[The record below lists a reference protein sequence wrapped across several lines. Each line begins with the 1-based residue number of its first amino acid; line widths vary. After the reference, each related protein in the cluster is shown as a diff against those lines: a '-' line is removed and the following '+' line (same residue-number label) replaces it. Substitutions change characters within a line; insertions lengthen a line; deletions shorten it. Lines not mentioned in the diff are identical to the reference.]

1 MMKKVAVIQDLSSF
15 GKCSLTAAI
24 PVLSVM
30 GVQACP
36 LPTAV
41 LSAQTGYP
49 SFFYEDFTS
58 KMNYFTEEWSKLN
71 VTFDGI
77 TTGFVTGEEQIYNIF
92 QFLDKFYTSETVL
105 LVDPVMGDI
114 GEVYKLFTDEL
125 LVLMRELVKRA
136 DVITPNVTECCLLTG
151 SSYAKLH
158 SYSNEKDYLKAIEEA
173 GNRLQQETGAQVIIT
188 GMNPP
193 LADDDQHFIGN
204 MYLDGNKTFYR
215 AIPSNGKSYSGTGDL
230 FAAIIMGS
238 LMRGEDLEKS
248 VQLAMSFLKEA
259 IHDSSLEGIP
269 EVEGVNFEKYLR
281 MLF

>member
-1 MMKKVAVIQDLSSF
+1 MKKVAVIQDLSSF

-36 LPTAV
+36 LPTAI
-41 LSAQTGYP
+41 LTAQTGYP
-49 SFFYEDFTS
+49 NFFCEDFTS

-77 TTGFVTGEEQIYNIF
+77 TTGFVTGEEQIHNIF
-92 QFLDKFYTSETVL
+92 QFLGKFYTRETIL

-136 DVITPNVTECCLLTG
+136 DVITPNVTECCLLAG
-151 SSYAKLH
+151 SSYEKLH
-158 SYSNEKDYLKAIEEA
+158 SYSNEKDYIKAIEES
-173 GNRLQQETGAQVIIT
+173 GNMLQQETGAQVIIT
-188 GMNPP
+188 GINPP
-193 LADDDQHFIGN
+193 SVDRDQQYIGN
-204 MYLDGNKTFYR
+204 MYLDGDKTFYR

-230 FAAIIMGS
+230 FAAVIMGS
-238 LMRGEDLEKS
+238 MMRGESLEKS
-248 VQLAMSFLKEA
+248 VQLAVEFLAASIKDA
-259 IHDSSLEGIP
+259 SLEEIP
-269 EVEGVNFEKYLR
+269 EVEGVNFEKYLS
-281 MLF
+281 MLL

>member
-1 MMKKVAVIQDLSSF
+1 MDMFFGGYDEKSCRNTGSIIFWKMFINSCDSGSF
-15 GKCSLTAAI
+15 GNGCTGMSFTN
-24 PVLSVM
+24 
-30 GVQACP
+30 GC
-36 LPTAV
+36 TN
-41 LSAQTGYP
+41 AQTGYP

-92 QFLDKFYTSETVL
+92 QFLDKFYTRETVL

-173 GNRLQQETGAQVIIT
+173 GNMFAARNWRTGNHYWNESTVSRWGSA
-188 GMNPP
+188 
-193 LADDDQHFIGN
+193 
-204 MYLDGNKTFYR
+204 FYR
-215 AIPSNGKSYSGTGDL
+215 
-230 FAAIIMGS
+230 
-238 LMRGEDLEKS
+238 
-248 VQLAMSFLKEA
+248 
-259 IHDSSLEGIP
+259 
-269 EVEGVNFEKYLR
+269 KYV
-281 MLF
+281 FGWK